1 MNTHSNPQNILIIG
15 ANSVL
20 AQALYLD
27 YIEQGHQMTLL
38 SRTQPSYIQAK
49 QTTWLACDLERDD
62 MSFLLQ
68 KKHFSHYA
76 SFYRNRD
83 TDAQSH
89 YLNNYHVH
97 SKLFNYI
104 EEIQQANAS
113 IVLCSSPTATTVTDK
128 QSAEYHM
135 AKASLEQQVRF
146 YAVKLGPLN
155 IRVNAISPCLYY
167 KDKPSSLPST
177 VNNRLEHLAKSIPLL
192 RIAKAKEVANVVE
205 FLLSNKSSYLT
216 GQIIQ
221 VDGGLNLRLTEDLAQ
236 LK

>member
-1 MNTHSNPQNILIIG
+1 MNTHSNPPSILIIG
-15 ANSVL
+15 ANSAL
-20 AQALYLD
+20 AQALYFD
-27 YIEQGHQMTLL
+27 YIEKGYQITLL
-38 SRTQPSYIQAK
+38 SRIQPSYIKAK
-49 QTTWLACDLERDD
+49 QTTWLECNLENDD
-62 MSFLLQ
+62 IDVLLQ

-76 SFYRNRD
+76 CFYRNRD
-83 TDAQSH
+83 TNAQSH

-104 EEIQQANAS
+104 EETQQTNAS
-113 IVLCSSPTATTVTDK
+113 IVLCSSPTAARVTEK

-146 YAVKLGPLN
+146 YAVKLGTLN

-167 KDKPSSLPST
+167 KNQQSSLPSD
-177 VNNRLEHLAKSIPLL
+177 VLHRLEHLAKSIPLL
-192 RIAKAKEVANVVE
+192 RIAEAKEVANVVE
-205 FLLSNKSSYLT
+205 FLLSNQASYLT